1 MKRLLLLALP
11 TLLLAP
17 AHAAGD
23 GCPPETC
30 GVQST
35 ALPGSPVVA
44 LRPMGAYAVYD
55 VVTGDQR
62 FSLPFAT
69 PSADGRVV
77 WVTRNPRRAT
87 VLLRFDARTG
97 RRTGAWTLA
106 GRNLG
111 VGGVSA
117 DGRRVALVG
126 PAPSRRSALVVF
138 DAATGRAQRVA
149 LRGNFQPE
157 AVSRDGR
164 RLFLIQYVRAGYRV
178 RLYDVARRAA
188 AGPAQATQ
196 RGRADDRLS
205 GVRDRRGGRPLAAD
219 AVRKPRQHESFVH
232 ALDLRRGVAYC
243 LDLPGRGTSQDLGEW
258 ALALGLGG
266 RTLYAANGALG
277 LATRI
282 DLGALEAARPIRFV
296 APLGADQYVNSV
308 MSPRGDLVYFGGL
321 HGLWAWDLRANR
333 VRGPYRPDHIGGI
346 AFTPDGRR
354 LTVITPGGR
363 ALWLDAATGRRI
375 QRGLAK

>member
-11 TLLLAP
+11 ALLLAP

-30 GVQST
+30 GTQST
-35 ALPGSPVVA
+35 AVPGSSVVA
-44 LRPMGAYAVYD
+44 LRPMGGYAAYD
-55 VVTGDQR
+55 IVTGKQR

-77 WVTRNPRRAT
+77 WATRNPRRVT
-87 VLLRFDARTG
+87 VLLRYDARTG
-97 RRTGAWTLA
+97 RRTGTWTLA
-106 GRNLG
+106 ARNLG
-111 VGGVSA
+111 VGAVSA
-117 DGRRVALVG
+117 DGRRLALVG

-138 DAATGRAQRVA
+138 DAATGRAQRIA

-178 RLYDVARRAA
+178 RLYDVARRALQP
-188 AGPAQATQ
+188 GQIKPLNEDEPMIGYPAYAIGAPDGRWLLTLYVKPTQ
-196 RGRADDRLS
+196 REA
-205 GVRDRRGGRPLAAD
+205 
-219 AVRKPRQHESFVH
+219 FVH
-232 ALDLRRGVAYC
+232 ALDLRHGVAYC
-243 LDLPGRGTSQDLGEW
+243 LDLPGHGKSPDLGDW
-258 ALALGLGG
+258 ALALGLDG
-266 RTLYAANGALG
+266 RTLFAANGALG

-282 DLGALEAARPIRFV
+282 DLGTLEAARPIRFY
-296 APLGADQYVNSV
+296 APLGADQYVNSA
-308 MSPRGDLVYFGGL
+308 MSPRGDLVYFGSL

-333 VRGPYRPDHIGGI
+333 VRGPYRPNRIGGI

-363 ALWLDAATGRRI
+363 ALWLDAATGRSV
-375 QRGLAK
+375 

>member
-11 TLLLAP
+11 ALLLAP

-35 ALPGSPVVA
+35 ALPGSAVVA
-44 LRPMGAYAVYD
+44 VRPQGIFRVYD
-55 VVTGDQR
+55 VRTGR
-62 FSLPFAT
+62 LRYTLPNAT
-69 PSADGRVV
+69 QSADGRVV
-77 WVTRNPRRAT
+77 WSADDVRRST
-87 VLLRFDARTG
+87 VLRRYDARTG
-97 RRTGAWTLA
+97 RLVRSWV
-106 GRNLG
+106 LG
-111 VGGVSA
+111 PKLWMPVVSA
-117 DGRRVALVG
+117 DGRRVVLLDA
-126 PAPSRRSALVVF
+126 SRRARLVVF
-138 DAATGRAQRVA
+138 DSRTRRTQSVD
-149 LRGNFQPE
+149 LNGNFSPE
-157 AVSRDGR
+157 AISQDGR
-164 RLFLIQYVRAGYRV
+164 RLFLIEYLKGGYRV
-178 RLYDVARRAA
+178 RLYDLAQGVLRP
-188 AGPAQATQ
+188 GQLKPANEDEPM
-196 RGRADDRLS
+196 RGFPAYAIGAPDGHWL
-205 GVRDRRGGRPLAAD
+205 LTLYI
-219 AVRKPRQHESFVH
+219 KPHEAFVH
-232 ALDLRRGVAYC
+232 ALDLQHAVAYC
-243 LDLPGRGTSQDLGEW
+243 LDLPGHGGAELQNW
-258 ALALGLGG
+258 ALVLGLDG

-282 DLGALEAARPIRFV
+282 DLGTLEAARPIRFV

-321 HGLWAWDLRANR
+321 HGLWAWDLRVNR
-333 VRGPYRPDHIGGI
+333 VRGPYRPDRVGGI

>member
-44 LRPMGAYAVYD
+44 LRPQGAYAVYD
-55 VVTGDQR
+55 VVTGNQR

-87 VLLRFDARTG
+87 VLLRYDARTG
-97 RRTGAWTLA
+97 RRAGAWTLA

-111 VGGVSA
+111 VGAVSA

-149 LRGNFQPE
+149 LQGNFQPE

-178 RLYDVARRAA
+178 RLYDVARRVLQP
-188 AGPAQATQ
+188 GQLKPRNEDEPMTGYPAYAI
-196 RGRADDRLS
+196 G
-205 GVRDRRGGRPLAAD
+205 AAD
-219 AVRKPRQHESFVH
+219 GRWLLTLYVKPRQHESFVH

-277 LATRI
+277 LATSI
-282 DLGALEAARPIRFV
+282 DLGTLEAARPIRFV

-333 VRGPYRPDHIGGI
+333 VRGPYRPDHVGGI

-363 ALWLDAATGRRI
+363 ALWLDAATGRRT
-375 QRGLAK
+375 